1 MTATPPVDAT
11 TVDTTH
17 VDAGAFVSRRTLVAR
32 RFARNRLAV
41 AALVTLVALFVGCY
55 ALPPLLPY
63 SYSEL
68 DFTALQSPPSPQ
80 HWFGT
85 NALGQDVLAQV
96 LRGMQK
102 SMLIGVCVAVISTLI
117 AATVGAIAGYF
128 GGWRDRAL
136 MWFVDLVLVVPS
148 FILIAIITP
157 RTKNSANIA
166 LLIVLL
172 AAFSWMISSR
182 MVRGLTMS
190 LRDREYVQAA
200 RYMGVPNRTIIARHI
215 LPNVASILIIDTA
228 LTVGG
233 AILAETGLSFLGFGV
248 QPPDV
253 SLGTLIADG
262 TKSAT
267 TFPWV
272 FLFPAGVLVLI
283 LVCANLTGDGLR
295 DAFDPGSA
303 NLRTRRHPKKPT

>member
-1 MTATPPVDAT
+1 MTGAPV
-11 TVDTTH
+11 
-17 VDAGAFVSRRTLVAR
+17 VDAGAVDAGAADVGAFTSRRTLVAR

-41 AALVTLVALFVGCY
+41 AALATLVILFIGCY

-68 DFTALQSPPSPQ
+68 DFNALQSPPSPE

-85 NALGQDVLAQV
+85 NALGQDILAQV

-136 MWFVDLVLVVPS
+136 MWIVDLLLVVPS

-172 AAFSWMISSR
+172 AGFSWMISSR

-190 LRDREYVQAA
+190 LREREYVQAA

-215 LPNVASILIIDTA
+215 LPNVASPIIVQATLVISNLIL
-228 LTVGG
+228 L
-233 AILAETGLSFLGFGV
+233 ESSLSFLGLGI
-248 QPPDV
+248 QPPTA
-253 SLGTLIADG
+253 SLGSMVGQGRDYMASASWIVAAPALLI
-262 TKSAT
+262 
-267 TFPWV
+267 V
-272 FLFPAGVLVLI
+272 GVALVVLLI
-283 LVCANLTGDGLR
+283 GDWLR
-295 DAFDPGSA
+295 DTLDVRLAD
-303 NLRTRRHPKKPT
+303 